1 MPCCSKSAGNR
12 DPTATAHIQDPTLW
26 GKLTDQALDPRTILP
41 GFGIVGAV
49 QEGERVVAAPNNVL
63 LIILP
68 ISHTLQLGRPRIEQR
83 RLTRQ

>member
-1 MPCCSKSAGNR
+1 
-12 DPTATAHIQDPTLW
+12 
-26 GKLTDQALDPRTILP
+26 
-41 GFGIVGAV
+41 
-49 QEGERVVAAPNNVL
+49 